1 MLTSEL
7 EVPGLGRSAL
17 LRLPDG
23 PVRAGVVALH
33 PAAYGNRDQVLFEHL
48 AETLTPLGY
57 AVASYDRRDGVNGDD
72 VPFEAQADDALTAV
86 DWLGA
91 RLGVPVG
98 LWGFSQ
104 GTWAA
109 GVAAARS
116 EQVAFLA
123 LLGCPGVSPAVQM
136 RYYTDE
142 ALRRDGYDEAARAE
156 LTALRTALEGLLRG
170 EIGRERA
177 DELLAEYNQR
187 PWFPL
192 AYLPPEVPEVIPAW
206 TDMDF
211 DPAPVYARVGCPV
224 LLVYGADEECVPI
237 GPSVAAW
244 RTGTGLRPD
253 VVEVPGVG
261 HWPGP
266 GAGHTRDNLSPEYT
280 RAIVEWFST
289 PRW

>member
-1 MLTSEL
+1 MMISEL
-7 EVPGLGRSAL
+7 DVPGLGRPAL
-17 LRLPDG
+17 LRLPEG

-33 PAAYGNRDQVLFEHL
+33 PAAYGERDQVLFEHL

-57 AVASYDRRDGVNGDD
+57 AVASYDRRAKVDGDD
-72 VPFEAQADDALTAV
+72 VPFEAQADDALVAV
-86 DWLGA
+86 DWLAG

-109 GVAAARS
+109 AVAAARTDR
-116 EQVAFLA
+116 VAFLA
-123 LLGCPGVSPAVQM
+123 LLGCPGVTPAMQM

-142 ALRRDGYDEAARAE
+142 ALRRNGYDDEDRAE
-156 LTALRTALEGLLRG
+156 LTALRSALEGLLRG
-170 EIGRERA
+170 DLGRERA
-177 DELLAEYNQR
+177 EELLAEYNQR
-187 PWFPL
+187 PWFQH
-192 AYLPPEVPEVIPAW
+192 AYLPPEVPEDIPAW

-211 DPAPVYARVGCPV
+211 DPAPGYAQVTCPV

-237 GPSVAAW
+237 APSVAAW
-244 RTGTGLRPD
+244 RTSGNPRLD
-253 VVEVPGVG
+253 VVEIPGVG

-266 GAGHTRDNLSPEYT
+266 GPEHTRENLSPDYT
-280 RAIVEWFST
+280 RAIVDWFAA